1 MTLSRPVRTHGLACA
16 VCLVAAAALVPQAA
30 AHGDLHEQIEA
41 VTMRIA
47 EAPASAPLHL
57 KRAELH
63 RAHRQWGAALSDY
76 ARAAA
81 LDPDLAA
88 VDLGRGLLFLETDA
102 PRAAR
107 EALDRFL
114 ARHPAHAEARAAR
127 ARALV
132 RLGEPAAAAA
142 DLTAA
147 IAASPRPRPE
157 YFIVR
162 AQVIAA
168 GGEPRIAEALRGL
181 DEGIARL
188 GPLVTLQLLAIELE
202 LKRHASDAA
211 LDRVETLA
219 AVSPRKET
227 WLTRRGEI
235 LEQSGRLREARLAY
249 EAALE
254 AIGTLPESRR
264 GTRAAEELAARIRTG
279 LERVASA
286 ADSSAATGQVSP
298 TRRGD

>member
-1 MTLSRPVRTHGLACA
+1 L
-16 VCLVAAAALVPQAA
+16 
-30 AHGDLHEQIEA
+30 
-41 VTMRIA
+41 RIA
-47 EAPASAPLHL
+47 EAPASAPLHF

-63 RAHRQWGAALSDY
+63 RAHRQWEAALADY

-88 VDLGRGLLFLETDA
+88 VDLGRGLLFIETDA
-102 PRAAR
+102 PRTAR
-107 EALDRFL
+107 DALDRFL

-132 RLGEPAAAAA
+132 RLGEPEAAAA

-157 YFIVR
+157 YFTER
-162 AQVIAA
+162 AQVIAT
-168 GGEPRIAEALRGL
+168 GGESRIAEALRGL

-235 LEQSGRLREARLAY
+235 LEQAGRLRDARLAY
-249 EAALE
+249 AAALE

-264 GTRAAEELAARIRTG
+264 GTRAADALAKRVRAGI
-279 LERVASA
+279 ERVAPA
-286 ADSSAATGQVSP
+286 AGSRAAAGQVSP
-298 TRRGD
+298 TQIGD